1 MNSFGIS
8 LIFTREKTI
17 FFEIQCCSTSSAKI
31 SSKFTDKVPFLAD
44 LSVTEGAFYGQILRI
59 GFLPVTEGWVLRA
72 NPKNQRFARNR
83 GQHFTGKS
91 Q

>member
-44 LSVTEGAFYGQILRI
+44 L
-59 GFLPVTEGWVLRA
+59 PVTEGGILRA

-83 GQHFTGKS
+83 ELPFTGKS
-91 Q
+91 

>member
-44 LSVTEGAFYGQILRI
+44 LSVTEGGILRAE
-59 GFLPVTEGWVLRA
+59 FKKRL
-72 NPKNQRFARNR
+72 FARNR
-83 GQHFTGKS
+83 ELPFTGKS
-91 Q
+91 QE

>member
-44 LSVTEGAFYGQILRI
+44 LSITEGGI
-59 GFLPVTEGWVLRA
+59 LRA
-72 NPKNQRFARNR
+72 NLKNRLFARNR
-83 GQHFTGKS
+83 GLGFTGKS
-91 Q
+91 QESAFCP

>member
-44 LSVTEGAFYGQILRI
+44 LSVTEGGI
-59 GFLPVTEGWVLRA
+59 LRA
-72 NPKNQRFARNR
+72 NLKNRLFARNR
-83 GQHFTGKS
+83 GLGFTGRIQKTAF
-91 Q
+91 

>member
-44 LSVTEGAFYGQILRI
+44 LSITEGGI
-59 GFLPVTEGWVLRA
+59 LRA
-72 NPKNQRFARNR
+72 NLKNRLFARNR
-83 GQHFTGKS
+83 GLGFTGKS
-91 Q
+91 QESAFYP